1 MFRRASITCIL
12 LAVLYIVFDESFTMF
27 VIKLHVTVSD
37 DMIGHVDHEL
47 LCQKDF
53 FKESFILNQKRA
65 NMVEPCLSMFVE

>member
-1 MFRRASITCIL
+1 
-12 LAVLYIVFDESFTMF
+12 MF

-47 LCQKDF
+47 LCHKDF

-65 NMVEPCLSMFVE
+65 NMVEPYLSIDVC